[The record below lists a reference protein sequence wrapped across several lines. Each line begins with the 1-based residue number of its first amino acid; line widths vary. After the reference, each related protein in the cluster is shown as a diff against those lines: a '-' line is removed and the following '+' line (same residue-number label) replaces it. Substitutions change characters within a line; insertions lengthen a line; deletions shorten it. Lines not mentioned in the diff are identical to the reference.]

1 MNSRTRA
8 LIALVLTL
16 ALPLRVYAAVA
27 MEFCTPASH
36 GVMQAVAYSDESVVD
51 HSDHASHAATTASA
65 EEASPAGV
73 HPDDLSGVG
82 SAHAAP
88 HSGACASCCCAAL
101 IAAAPLRFDL
111 RPSLPPE
118 APPFTHNAIASF
130 VPDGLDRPPQPF
142 LA

>member
-27 MEFCTPASH
+27 MEFCTPTSH
-36 GVMQAVAYSDESVVD
+36 GVMHAVAHSDESVVGD
-51 HSDHASHAATTASA
+51 SDHTAHGAAAASA
-65 EEASPAGV
+65 EEASPAGA
-73 HPDDLSGVG
+73 HPDDLSGLG

-101 IAAAPLRFDL
+101 IAAAPLQFNL
-111 RPSLPPE
+111 HPSLPPE
-118 APPFTHNAIASF
+118 APPFTRNAIASF
-130 VPDGLDRPPQPF
+130 VSDGLDRPPQSF